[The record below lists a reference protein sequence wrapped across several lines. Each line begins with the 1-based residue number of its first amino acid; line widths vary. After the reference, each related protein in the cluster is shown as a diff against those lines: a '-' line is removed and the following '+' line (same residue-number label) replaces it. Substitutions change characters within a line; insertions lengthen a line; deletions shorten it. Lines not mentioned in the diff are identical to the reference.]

1 MSFFARCSFFLVFFC
16 GFVSPVFAM
25 EVKPP
30 TLDLSARPGTSTE
43 SVFVLRN
50 TDAVTETY
58 TFTIQ
63 GFVARGEDG
72 RQTFLPLSE
81 TAGLPSW
88 LYLNRSTV
96 TLKPGES
103 VPVAVQFRPAKDAS
117 PGAYQAAVFATHDDG
132 QRVDGVTLG
141 SRVGVLVFATVEGEA
156 KHALRIDSLQRLTSR
171 FVDHLPV
178 SFEASIRNEGT
189 AHEVPQGHMT
199 ITNMLGQLTTTLD
212 LQEREVPLRVL
223 PGSARRFEMK
233 WGDDRACSDGFF
245 AALRCEWAPFAF
257 GMYRARLVIDGTMS
271 VEPSEEVRFFV
282 IPWRT
287 FALVGSVLI
296 LLVLGRRLR
305 RGVSVL

>member
-1 MSFFARCSFFLVFFC
+1 MSFSARCSLALVFFC
-16 GFVSPVFAM
+16 SFVSPVLAM

-30 TLDLSARPGTSTE
+30 TLDLSARPGASTE

-132 QRVDGVTLG
+132 RRVDGVTLG
-141 SRVGVLVFATVEGEA
+141 SRVGVLVFATVEGEV
-156 KHALRIDSLQRLTSR
+156 KHSLRIDSLRQVTPRV
-171 FVDHLPV
+171 VDHLPIL
-178 SFEASIRNEGT
+178 FEAVIRNEGT
-189 AHEVPQGHMT
+189 AHEIPQGHMA
-199 ITNMLGQLTTTLD
+199 ITNMMGQLTTTLD
-212 LQEREVPLRVL
+212 LQEHEVPLRVL

-233 WGDDRACSDGFF
+233 WGDDRACGGFF
-245 AALRCEWAPFAF
+245 ATLRCEWAPFAF
-257 GMYRARLVIDGTMS
+257 GMYRARLVIDGSAQVM
-271 VEPSEEVRFFV
+271 PSEEVRFFV

-287 FALVGSVLI
+287 LVLTGFVLT
-296 LLVLGRRLR
+296 LLVLGQRLR
-305 RGVSVL
+305 RA